1 VVTDINYEAWLRQD
15 SVSDLQ
21 AEKRLANVHILID
34 SLNSMLER
42 GDEDEESDLQIQD
55 AIGKLVLR
63 DILDRQ
69 EQEDESDAV
78 QLMTLHASK
87 GLEFPH
93 VFIMGLE
100 EELLPHRNSIES
112 GDIEEERRLMYVGIT
127 RAQRSLALT
136 FAARRKQF
144 GENLDCTPSR
154 FLDELPAEDVSW
166 EGRDT
171 AHTSERINSKETFAS
186 LRAML
191 NN

>member
-1 VVTDINYEAWLRQD
+1 
-15 SVSDLQ
+15 
-21 AEKRLANVHILID
+21 
-34 SLNSMLER
+34 MLDR
-42 GDEDEESDLQIQD
+42 GDEEEESDLQIQD

-69 EQEDESDAV
+69 EQEDETDAV

-100 EELLPHRNSIES
+100 EELLPHRNSIEN

-127 RAQRSLALT
+127 RAQRTLALT

-144 GENLDCTPSR
+144 GEIIDCTPSR
-154 FLDELPAEDVSW
+154 FLDELPADDVSW
-166 EGRDT
+166 EGRDSRDT
-171 AHTSERINSKETFAS
+171 PQKVNSKATFDS

>member
-1 VVTDINYEAWLRQD
+1 MRQD

-21 AEKRLANVHILID
+21 AEKRLANVYILID
-34 SLNSMLER
+34 SLKSMLER
-42 GDEDEESDLQIQD
+42 GDDDEESDLQIQD

-69 EQEDESDAV
+69 EQEDETDAV

-100 EELLPHRNSIES
+100 EELLPHRNSIEN

-127 RAQRSLALT
+127 RAQRTLALT

-144 GENLDCTPSR
+144 GEIIDCTPSR
-154 FLDELPAEDVSW
+154 FLDELPADDVSW
-166 EGRDT
+166 EGRDASNT
-171 AHTSERINSKETFAS
+171 ADKVNSKETFAN